1 MKDTTRPEIAA
12 SGNGQPLSRRR
23 VMELAGVLG
32 ITAWSAPGSAAG
44 APPGTSATP
53 AHLEARS
60 ARVVAPPPRN
70 VLGANFNGAKDW
82 SDFGQLRAVSATW
95 LRGFFPVPEA
105 DNGAVADQPV
115 VRTVLSAAQQGYG
128 TVLSLKF
135 PYSEQPI
142 PVPGSAAMSTA
153 LQRLDKVLP
162 AVMGKVDILVIGN
175 EPFIEC
181 RQEDRNTPKLNAFYE
196 AITRRV
202 IAFRDQHG
210 GASTKTKLYLGALN
224 RLNDPAWRTSATERW
239 MSFTRDTAALDGVDI
254 HPHVAA
260 LQEAQAFLDY
270 VLPRLRADQTFL
282 ALEFS
287 LVHHWRAHL
296 SDPVSGAFATKYDIP
311 ATTQVWEVIADAIRR
326 PFTQQKWNDF
336 LALSPWFANRRFFL
350 RDAVQRFR
358 ATGRLA
364 VATYGVSQ
372 DAAMVANFGPTSTPW
387 LLNSMFCPYTVQ
399 PGPDGLPGRNTAWTT
414 SFQDLQ

>member
-1 MKDTTRPEIAA
+1 MKDATLSENAA
-12 SGNGQPLSRRR
+12 SASGQRLSRRR
-23 VMELAGVLG
+23 AMELAGALG
-32 ITAWSAPGSAAG
+32 ITAWSASGSAAAASQLG
-44 APPGTSATP
+44 
-53 AHLEARS
+53 ARS
-60 ARVVAPPPRN
+60 ARVVAPPPEN

-82 SDFGQLRAVSATW
+82 SDFGQLRDVSATW
-95 LRGFFPVPEA
+95 LRGFFPVPDA
-105 DNGAVADQPV
+105 DKGVVADQPV

-135 PYSEQPI
+135 PYYEQPI
-142 PVPGSAAMSTA
+142 PVPGSAAMATA
-153 LQRLDKVLP
+153 LKRLDKVLP
-162 AVMGKVDILVIGN
+162 AVMGEVDILVVGN

-196 AITRRV
+196 AIAHRV

-210 GASTKTKLYLGALN
+210 GPSNKTKLYMGALN
-224 RLNDPAWRTSATERW
+224 RLNDPAWRTAATDRW

-260 LQEAQAFLDY
+260 LEAVQPFLDY
-270 VLPRLRADQTFL
+270 VLPRLRDGQTFL

-296 SDPVSGAFATKYDIP
+296 SDPISGAFAAKYGIP
-311 ATTQVWEVIADAIRR
+311 ATTRVWEVIADAIRR

-336 LALSPWFANRRFFL
+336 LALSPWFANRRHFL

-399 PGPDGLPGRNTAWTT
+399 PGSGGLPGRNTAWTT
-414 SFQDLQ
+414 SFRDLQ